1 MTEAARAVDAAG
13 YRRELRRLQAELVKL
28 QYWIRDRGL
37 RVAVL
42 FEGRDAAGKGGVIRR
57 ITRYTS
63 PRVVRVAALPKP
75 TPRERGQWY
84 FQRYAAHLPDP
95 GTMVLFDRSWYNR
108 AGVETVMGFCSRA
121 ELDEFFVSCPQF
133 ERMLVR
139 SGLLLVK
146 YWFGI
151 GSEEQERRFRA
162 RRRDARKVWKLSEM
176 DLAARSRWV
185 EYSRAR
191 DEMFRHCH
199 TAEAPWR
206 WIDGNDKRLARLNCI
221 RHLLA
226 QVPYEDLLG
235 KPGDLPPAPPPGE
248 YADGPRPPEIPRA
261 YCWRAP
267 DAGQA

>member
-1 MTEAARAVDAAG
+1 MAEAARAVDAAG

-28 QYWIRDRGL
+28 QYWIQDRGL

-84 FQRYAAHLPDP
+84 FQRYAARLPDP
-95 GTMVLFDRSWYNR
+95 GSMVLFDRSWYNR
-108 AGVETVMGFCSRA
+108 AGVEAVMGFCSRA

-139 SGLLLVK
+139 SGLILIK

-151 GSEEQERRFRA
+151 GNEEQERRFRA

-199 TAEAPWR
+199 TEEAPWR

-235 KPGDLPPAPPPGE
+235 TPGELPPAPPPGE
-248 YADGPRPPEIPRA
+248 YADGPRPLEIPRA
-261 YCWRAP
+261 YRWREP
-267 DAGQA
+267 DAGEA